1 MRALLVALAVVATV
15 PGVHHTAAGMTAAGR
30 ALVTRADV
38 GPGWKAGVRPK
49 KPGTLACRAPSTL
62 KGVLETGAAV
72 SPLYSAS
79 GSGPFVSASA
89 FVYDTPAGAAR
100 FFAQIAKPNALPC
113 LSQSLA
119 TGKSAAGVTFTV
131 TRRQTLATP
140 RLGVTAAAYRVVG
153 HASVAAQKVT
163 VYADVILLQHAS
175 AIVELSFASFS
186 EPVPPATE
194 QRIARAA
201 ASRL

>member
-1 MRALLVALAVVATV
+1 MRALLVALTVVATA
-15 PGVHHTAAGMTAAGR
+15 PGVHHTPGGMTAAHR
-30 ALVTRADV
+30 SLVTRADL
-38 GPGWKAGVRPK
+38 GPGWKAGATPK
-49 KPGTLACRAPSTL
+49 KPGTLACTAPATL

-89 FVYDTPAGAAR
+89 FVYDSTAGAVR
-100 FFAQIAKPNALPC
+100 FFELIAKPRALPC

-131 TRRQTLATP
+131 TRRQTLGAP
-140 RLGVTAAAYRVVG
+140 RLGVSAAAYRVVG

-163 VYADVILLQHAS
+163 VYADVILLQRAS
-175 AIVELSFASFS
+175 AIVELSFSSFS
-186 EPVPPATE
+186 APVPPTTE
-194 QRIARAA
+194 SRIARAA